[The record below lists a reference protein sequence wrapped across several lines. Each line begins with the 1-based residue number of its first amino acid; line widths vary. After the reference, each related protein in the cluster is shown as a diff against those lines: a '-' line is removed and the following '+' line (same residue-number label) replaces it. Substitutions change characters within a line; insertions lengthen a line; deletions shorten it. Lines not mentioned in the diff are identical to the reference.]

1 MRDEASYSIAM
12 DRSPFA
18 NVLHT
23 ETIAKLA
30 RSAVLERGRGYVER
44 VSGLARSEAR
54 LSARVRGGSLY
65 AVAIWVKG
73 DRLGY
78 VCSCPAGEA
87 GEFCKH
93 CVAVALKWVA
103 ENG

>member
-1 MRDEASYSIAM
+1 MPDP
-12 DRSPFA
+12 SPFA

-30 RSAVLERGRGYVER
+30 RSSVLERGRTYVNR
-44 VSGLARSEAR
+44 VSGLARTEAR
-54 LSARVRGGSLY
+54 LSARVQGGGLY

-78 VCSCPAGEA
+78 VCTCPAGEK

-93 CVAVALKWVA
+93 CVAVALAWVDKA
-103 ENG
+103 GIDEAGAPR